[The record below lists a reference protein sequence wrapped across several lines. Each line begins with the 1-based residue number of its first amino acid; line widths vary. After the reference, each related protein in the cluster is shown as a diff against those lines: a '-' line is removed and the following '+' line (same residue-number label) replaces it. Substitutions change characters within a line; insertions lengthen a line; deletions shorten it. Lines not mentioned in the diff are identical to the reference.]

1 MLLVLPIQN
10 VFAQNKTIREDFLL
24 NNGWKTNMDENDST
38 KYNSFKDIGYN
49 AKNWKTISVPHNW
62 DDYYGYRRITHGNLH
77 GYAWYR
83 LNFEIK
89 NPNKRKRYFLR
100 FEGVSSYA
108 SIWLN
113 GKYIGKHNG
122 GRTSFSLDVS
132 DAINYNGKENIVAVK
147 VAHLAMIRDLPW
159 VCGGCSDERGFSEG
173 SQPMGIFRP
182 VHLEVTDPIR
192 VEPFGIHIW
201 NKENKLGSQAEILS
215 TVEIHNYGNIPQKI
229 EVVDQLID
237 ESKTVVATAKQN
249 KTLSSKENSII
260 NFDPIVLKKFHL
272 WSLENPYLYQL
283 KTEIFSNGKLVDIV
297 YTDYGIRYVSWPVNN
312 KGSKQFLLN
321 EKPVFINGIAEYEH
335 LLGGSHAFT
344 KEEIKSRVEQIKA
357 AGFNA
362 FRDAHQPHNLEY
374 QYYWNHDGILWWPQ
388 FSAHIWFDNPTFKEN
403 FKSLLKD
410 WIKERRND
418 PSVVT
423 WGLQNESRLPK
434 EFAKECMA
442 IIHEM
447 DPTSFNQRMIN
458 TCNGG
463 EGTDWDVPQN
473 WSGTYGG
480 DPNQYG
486 EELKKELLVGEYGAW
501 RSIDLYKSSN
511 MSQNGKYNE
520 DDMTDLIELKVRK
533 AESVKDSVCG
543 HFFWLYNSHDNP
555 GRVQGGEGMREV
567 DRIGPVNYKG
577 LMTSW
582 GEPLDVYYMFRSNYV
597 DAKSDPMVYI
607 ASHNW
612 PDRFEKAQNATI
624 KVYSNCDEV
633 ELFNDTKTIS
643 FGKKKNSGI
652 KGYHFEWDNI
662 FVKYNVLYAKGYVNG
677 KVVCEDVIL
686 LHYLPNSPNYKDLQT
701 KDELITNDSKDL
713 HYIYRVNC
721 GGDQYIDHNGNKWDA
736 DINYSNETNWGSI
749 SWATKF
755 KELNPVFASQRE
767 ISDPI
772 KGTQDWSLFQT
783 YRYGKQALEY
793 RFPLADGNYTVEL
806 YFVEPWFGKG
816 GNKDAKGWRLFDV
829 AANGVVLEKNIDIWN
844 EVGFARALKKSYTV
858 NVKSGLLRLNFPN
871 IEAGQAVISAIA
883 ISSKNSTMR
892 SLMSTSNYFEFKNQS
907 DSAFFTIRNWL
918 STNTKPYLDDHK
930 IISGL
935 PYYLYG
941 AEWLQTKN
949 ICKNAPLDLV
959 LKDSADVYVAIDSSN
974 KSTLPILQKFEK
986 LPELIRFISDSSI
999 GKSTVYRRR
1008 MAKGDSLYFKQ
1019 SNEVFVSAQPI
1030 TNILPAYDLKAV
1042 TAYKATDALFS
1053 NGNWKGISFNKKNV
1067 LQSQYRGNDTLI
1079 FNFHTGVADIYSL
1092 TLKYSNMTDKKL
1104 FGKLILEN
1112 TSNTVLKVEEI
1123 ILDFTKEGKWSL
1135 IETNSDSMINA
1146 GDYKFKLVT
1155 NDANGLVISGIEIR

>member
-1 MLLVLPIQN
+1 MEE
-10 VFAQNKTIREDFLL
+10 K
-24 NNGWKTNMDENDST
+24 DST
-38 KYNSFKDIGYN
+38 KYDSFKDIRFN
-49 AKNWKTISVPHNW
+49 VKNWKTVSIPHNW

-83 LNFEIK
+83 LNFEVK
-89 NPNKRKRYFLR
+89 NPNNKKRYFLR

-108 SIWLN
+108 TIWVN
-113 GKYIGKHNG
+113 GKYIGKHSG

-147 VAHLAMIRDLPW
+147 VAHPAMIRDLPW

-182 VHLEVTDPIR
+182 VHLEITDPIR
-192 VEPFGIHIW
+192 IEPFGIHVW
-201 NKENKLGSQAEILS
+201 NQENKLGSRAEILS
-215 TVEIHNYGNIPQKI
+215 TAEIHNYGNNPQKI
-229 EVVDQLID
+229 EVIHQLID
-237 ESKTVVATAKQN
+237 QNKKIVATTKQSKN
-249 KTLSSKENSII
+249 LSPKENAIV
-260 NFDPIVLKKFHL
+260 NFDPIVLKEFHL

-283 KTEIFSNGKLVDIV
+283 KTEVFSDGKLVDV
-297 YTDYGIRYVSWPVNN
+297 VHTDYGIRYVSWPVNN

-321 EKPVFINGIAEYEH
+321 GKPVFINGIAEYEH
-335 LLGGSHAFT
+335 ILGGSHAFT

-374 QYYWNHDGILWWPQ
+374 QYYWNHDGMLWWPQ
-388 FSAHIWFDNPTFKEN
+388 FSAHIWFDSPEFKEN
-403 FKSLLKD
+403 FKSLLRD

-434 EFAKECMA
+434 EFAEECMS

-447 DPTSFNQRMIN
+447 DPTSVNQRMIN

-501 RSIDLYKSSN
+501 RSIDLHKSSEL
-511 MSQNGKYNE
+511 SQNRKYNE
-520 DDMTDLIELKVRK
+520 EDMTDLIELKLQK

-555 GRVQGGEGMREV
+555 GRVQGGEGMREI

-577 LMTSW
+577 LLTSW
-582 GEPLDVYYMFRSNYV
+582 GEPLDVYYMFRSNYAN
-597 DAKSDPMVYI
+597 AKSDPMVYI

-612 PDRFEKAQNATI
+612 PDRFEKAQNAII

-633 ELFNDTKTIS
+633 ELFNDTKTVS
-643 FGKKKNSGI
+643 FGKKKNLGI
-652 KGYHFEWDNI
+652 KGTHFEWDNV
-662 FVKYNVLYAKGYVNG
+662 FVQYNVLYAKGYVNG
-677 KVVCEDVIL
+677 KVVCEDVVL
-686 LHYLPNSPNYKDLQT
+686 LHYLPNSPNYKDLQS
-701 KDELITNDSKDL
+701 KDEIITKKSKNL
-713 HYIYRVNC
+713 NYIYRVNC
-721 GGDQYIDHNGNKWDA
+721 GGDQYVDHNGNKWLA
-736 DINYSNETNWGSI
+736 DINYSIENKWGST
-749 SWATKF
+749 SWAENF

-772 KGTQDWSLFQT
+772 KGTVDWPLFQT
-783 YRYGKQALEY
+783 YRYGKQELEY
-793 RFPLADGNYTVEL
+793 HFPLLDGSYTVEL

-816 GNKDAKGWRLFDV
+816 GNNNASGWRLFDV
-829 AANGVVLEKNIDIWN
+829 AANDIVIEKNLDIWK
-844 EVGFARALKKSYTV
+844 EVGFAKALKKTYIV
-858 NVKSGLLRLNFPN
+858 NVKGGLLRLNFPN
-871 IEAGQAVISAIA
+871 IEAGQAVISAIGIA
-883 ISSKNSTMR
+883 SANNVKPQTNNTNYLKLKKPKDSSS
-892 SLMSTSNYFEFKNQS
+892 
-907 DSAFFTIRNWL
+907 FTIRNWL
-918 STNTKPYLDDHK
+918 STNTKPILK
-930 IISGL
+930 GSTIISGL

-949 ICKNAPLDLV
+949 ALKNIPIQV
-959 LKDSADVYVAIDSSN
+959 ELKDSADVYVAVDSTV
-974 KSTLPILQKFEK
+974 KLLPKNLIGFEK
-986 LPELIRFISDSSI
+986 LNEVIHFGPNDKKPTI
-999 GKSTVYRRR
+999 VYRKRFP
-1008 MAKGDSLYFKQ
+1008 KGEFLSFDSEDDIFIC
-1019 SNEVFVSAQPI
+1019 AQPV

-1042 TAYKATDALFS
+1042 TTYKATDALFS
-1053 NGNWKGISFNKKNV
+1053 SGNWKEISFNKKNV
-1067 LQSQYRGNDTLI
+1067 LQLQYSGNDTLV

-1104 FGKLILEN
+1104 PGKLILEN
-1112 TSNTVLKVEEI
+1112 ASNTVLKVEEI
-1123 ILDFTKEGKWSL
+1123 TLDLTKEGKWGL

-1155 NDANGLVISGIEIR
+1155 NDAKGLVVSGIEIR